1 MIYRTLHSQH
11 ITDCLIEMTAWAGLT
26 VVSFNKLTTYIFS
39 NINVNKMRWMIHIH
53 SDWFI
58 VYILRLLIF
67 FLSSVLF
74 VFVLCLLSNVTSFSG
89 LYVVSSL

>member
-1 MIYRTLHSQH
+1 MLHLYSDGRIVYRLRF
-11 ITDCLIEMTAWAGLT
+11 
-26 VVSFNKLTTYIFS
+26 VVVHYK
-39 NINVNKMRWMIHIH
+39 MIHIH

-74 VFVLCLLSNVTSFSG
+74 VFVLCLLSNVASFSG